1 MFHFTSYTTLE
12 KLELL
17 NDYQETDV
25 PLIVFADYKG
35 VRPANLSNWIR
46 QFLLSGLLGLLRPKH
61 NHRYSLQTKL
71 KAVEAYRSGKYSS
84 PEILNQYN
92 IRNASQ
98 LSQWIIQYNMGKL
111 DVAYATR
118 KRVRK
123 MGRKVSFDEKK
134 EIVQWTLDH
143 QRNYQAAAEK
153 YNVSYQR
160 VYSWVHK
167 YSNSQDWQALRDNRG
182 RNKGKEASSEVERL
196 RQRVRELEREKRE
209 REVEINFAKKLIEI
223 HNRGVQRP
231 DDIKRFRK

>member
-1 MFHFTSYTTLE
+1 
-12 KLELL
+12 
-17 NDYQETDV
+17 
-25 PLIVFADYKG
+25 
-35 VRPANLSNWIR
+35 
-46 QFLLSGLLGLLRPKH
+46 
-61 NHRYSLQTKL
+61 
-71 KAVEAYRSGKYSS
+71 
-84 PEILNQYN
+84 
-92 IRNASQ
+92 
-98 LSQWIIQYNMGKL
+98 MGKL

-223 HNRGVQRP
+223 HNRGGATTGRYQAIQEMSNEGYSITELVIAAGISR
-231 DDIKRFRK
+231 